1 MLAEEKKRMVHFN
14 ITIPEELLSEMKKH
28 PEVNWSRVAARAFE
42 RHIWA
47 ETLLKDIEEPGIT
60 DEEAAKR
67 VIETRRKM
75 RTKEVL
81 KED

>member
-1 MLAEEKKRMVHFN
+1 MLAEEKKRKVHFN
-14 ITIPEELLSEMKKH
+14 VTIPEELLSEMKKH

-47 ETLLKDIEEPGIT
+47 ENLLKDIEEPGIT

-67 VIETRRKM
+67 VIETRRRM
-75 RTKEVL
+75 RTKEV
-81 KED
+81 